1 MMAGVAWTRPRS
13 AVAPGLGAVALG
25 SVLFGSSG
33 VLILLCY
40 EHGANAAGILTIRG
54 LATLP
59 WLALLIRAGHRT
71 ATRSELG
78 RLSLMGCLVAAGVSA
93 YTVAIGHMSPAFVA
107 LVYYSYPVLVILGAR
122 MLGWIRLDVLT
133 ATAAAAAI
141 GGVALTIGVPSGD
154 IGAVGVTFS
163 LISGITNAAYLLV
176 AERTLRRVSPL
187 AAMPLVGGLTSVLLL
202 AGCLVAGPQLP
213 TDGRGIAIVAGLFLC
228 LMFPHALLL
237 RGVGQIG
244 GTWGALVSSL
254 EVVTSIVATAL
265 VVGIEVGPAVV
276 VGGALIL
283 LGGIA
288 APIVAS
294 RRAAGL
300 RGSPAA
306 VGTAAG
312 EP

>member
-1 MMAGVAWTRPRS
+1 
-13 AVAPGLGAVALG
+13 
-25 SVLFGSSG
+25 
-33 VLILLCY
+33 
-40 EHGANAAGILTIRG
+40 
-54 LATLP
+54 
-59 WLALLIRAGHRT
+59 
-71 ATRSELG
+71 
-78 RLSLMGCLVAAGVSA
+78 
-93 YTVAIGHMSPAFVA
+93 
-107 LVYYSYPVLVILGAR
+107 
-122 MLGWIRLDVLT
+122 
-133 ATAAAAAI
+133 
-141 GGVALTIGVPSGD
+141 
-154 IGAVGVTFS
+154 
-163 LISGITNAAYLLV
+163 
-176 AERTLRRVSPL
+176 
-187 AAMPLVGGLTSVLLL
+187 
-202 AGCLVAGPQLP
+202 
-213 TDGRGIAIVAGLFLC
+213 
-228 LMFPHALLL
+228 MFPHALLL